1 MILGEFGSLFIIMIH
16 ACNYISCQLIC
27 ALETFV
33 MCYPLNLLT
42 YLYTVIYLTV
52 PHRWADIQSSGSN
65 LCVFLLCGR

>member
-33 MCYPLNLLT
+33 CTTQVGRYAIQWFKSVCISSLWQIDSMPPVSSDT
-42 YLYTVIYLTV
+42 VYT
-52 PHRWADIQSSGSN
+52 HA
-65 LCVFLLCGR
+65 